1 MQFPRVDEL
10 GEVHSRR
17 PGMTVRE
24 IKAEEFNREQLRASS
39 IAAAH
44 AATDAFPRHLERIRA
59 ILRECF
65 PPHLLATISNWSMV
79 HKTGPDGVAVDGI
92 VAGLEQHHVELL
104 QALLLRMERWEWG
117 VEPASH
123 QQVDA
128 VIGELK
134 ALATAFQRRRALDLE
149 EVSAEPQR
157 LAVAFIQE
165 RLRDQTQMVR
175 NWGSYDD
182 MVRIVRDI
190 HGPLDNAF
198 RAHHGFGAI
207 DLVDVATGLV
217 DMIQQRLSD
226 RLKLLDGIMR
236 GRRRKAIVHAYFV
249 RYDGV
254 DGDPDE
260 FLASLPPRT
269 TLRQLRMMLHQHA
282 STGLML
288 EFLIDPEEFAGR
300 IGMAAPTVEKAFAAL
315 GLAPGALRAHEP
327 EHLFLANPVWKRAA
341 IRDGAEF
348 LLFLPQTIVGFLP
361 DVLRDL
367 IAEAGLQERLE
378 RRRARYLEDEMARLV
393 AVALPTARLLPNVR
407 WSWKDV
413 PYETDLIAVVDK
425 VVLIAEAKSAV
436 LTDAALRGAVNSAR
450 RHVRE
455 LLVDPA
461 VQSARLQDI
470 LMAAREGD
478 DEAVTVAT
486 SLGLGIDPADI
497 EQTVRLSVTL
507 DDFATLASAQAELK
521 HTGWF
526 PEGLVLPA
534 TMTLADLC
542 TCVEILD
549 RPLFFLH
556 YLIGRE
562 RIQRIAPVF
571 GDETDYLGTYLSSG
585 LDLAEV
591 EAGTHKGMFSRM
603 SMAIDAYHLA
613 LGMGRDAEKPKP
625 RVPAYVAAILEK
637 LEIGQRPDW
646 TTTGLALLDA
656 VPPGT
661 GDGIEEAMEELAAE
675 VACGGR
681 GPARPGVLLA
691 CADSRR
697 AVAAFHVFA
706 AEDRAEVPDRLQ
718 FLARYAMETAE
729 TDRCVMFARM
739 LERWDQPFTVAGWV
753 VAEDE
758 GA

>member
-1 MQFPRVDEL
+1 VKFPRVEEL

-24 IKAEEFNREQLRASS
+24 IKAEELDRQQLRASS

-44 AATDAFPRHLERIRA
+44 AAADAFPRHLERIRA
-59 ILRECF
+59 NLRECF
-65 PPHLLATISNWSMV
+65 PPHLLATISNWSMM
-79 HKTGPDGVAVDGI
+79 HKIRPDGVAVDGI

-104 QALLLRMERWEWG
+104 QALLLRMDRWEWG
-117 VEPASH
+117 LEPATHH
-123 QQVDA
+123 QVAA

-149 EVSAEPQR
+149 KVRGEPQR
-157 LAVAFIQE
+157 LAVALIQE

-175 NWGSYDD
+175 NWGCYND

-190 HGPLDNAF
+190 HAPLDDAF
-198 RAHHGFGAI
+198 RAHHGFGAT
-207 DLVDVATGLV
+207 DLIDVATGLV
-217 DMIQQRLSD
+217 DMIQQRLSN
-226 RLKLLDGIMR
+226 RLMLLDGIMR
-236 GRRRKAIVHAYFV
+236 GRRRKAIVDAYFA

-260 FLASLPPRT
+260 FLASLSPRT

-288 EFLIDPEEFAGR
+288 EFLVDPEDFARR
-300 IGMAAPTVEKAFAAL
+300 IGMAAPIVEKAFAAL
-315 GLAPGALRAHEP
+315 ALTPGALRAHEP
-327 EHLFLANPVWKRAA
+327 EHLFLGNPVWKRPA

-361 DVLRDL
+361 DLLREL
-367 IAEAGLQERLE
+367 VAEAGLQERLE
-378 RRRARYLEDEMARLV
+378 RRRARYLEDEMARLIS
-393 AVALPTARLLPNVR
+393 VALPSARLLPNVR
-407 WSWKDV
+407 WSWKNV

-436 LTDAALRGAVNSAR
+436 LTEAALRGAVNSAR
-450 RHVRE
+450 RHARE

-461 VQSARLQDI
+461 VQSTRLQDI
-470 LMAAREGD
+470 LMAARQGNG
-478 DEAVTVAT
+478 EAITVAT

-497 EQTVRLSVTL
+497 EHTVRLSVTL

-521 HTGWF
+521 HVGWS

-542 TCVEILD
+542 TCVGILD
-549 RPLFFLH
+549 RQLFFLH

-585 LDLAEV
+585 FDLPEV
-591 EAGTHKGMFSRM
+591 EAGTHKGMFSGM
-603 SMAIDAYHLA
+603 SIAVDAYHLA
-613 LGMGRDAEKPKP
+613 LGMGRDVVKPKP
-625 RVPAYVAAILEK
+625 RLSAYLASILEK
-637 LEIGQRPDW
+637 LEDGQRPHW

-656 VPPGT
+656 VPPGS
-661 GDGIEEAMEELAAE
+661 GEGIEEAMEELAAE

-681 GPARPGVLLA
+681 GLDRPGVLLA

-706 AEDRAEVPDRLQ
+706 AEDRAEVPDRLHFIGQ
-718 FLARYAMETAE
+718 YAMETAE

-753 VAEDE
+753 IAHEEVA
-758 GA
+758 